1 MYYERHGRVDGD
13 APPVLLLHGLGSS
26 ATDWPEQLA
35 GFGSRCRLLLVDLPG
50 HHRSAFPA
58 GRLTVERMAALS
70 LGACVGLALAF
81 QAPARSDR
89 SHWSTASPA
98 SGPRAREAFGGW
110 WRAWRSPPRRR

>member
-1 MYYERHGRVDGD
+1 M
-13 APPVLLLHGLGSS
+13 LLLHGL
-26 ATDWPEQLA
+26 
-35 GFGSRCRLLLVDLPG
+35 DLPG
-50 HHRSAFPA
+50 HHRSALPA
-58 GRLTVERMAALS
+58 GRLTVERMAADVERLLMELGEPPVHVAGLS